1 MARKWSGSEDFSPEI
16 IVQEEGVIVRK
27 GSVLNAPSRPYGAAA
42 LILRFN
48 PGLRS
53 LARTCPG
60 LRSLAPTGPGRVRSR
75 SESFARETSRLVGG
89 VLFHVSKARRGAPG
103 IVLLEASG
111 VAEADPSPRLPHAW
125 RGAPARGFSGGH
137 GARSDVLRFLLTSIA
152 NCDTFIAICNGALR
166 RIEPEGLPLR
176 TGHEARRKNPLSA

>member
-60 LRSLAPTGPGRVRSR
+60 LSIVGPHGAGSREIEKRILRQGDKPVGWGRA
-75 SESFARETSRLVGG
+75 F
-89 VLFHVSKARRGAPG
+89 
-103 IVLLEASG
+103 
-111 VAEADPSPRLPHAW
+111 PRLKSETWGTRDRA
-125 RGAPARGFSGGH
+125 A
-137 GARSDVLRFLLTSIA
+137 
-152 NCDTFIAICNGALR
+152 
-166 RIEPEGLPLR
+166 
-176 TGHEARRKNPLSA
+176 